1 MLLITPVQH
10 RVDRDGHQI
19 SRSYFKI
26 YIKVEIV
33 REEIFFARLFEV
45 KFRDKSPV
53 TTLKQHPF
61 TQRRFQEVLSSN
73 NQSES
78 SLSDA
83 TECNDKKQIRPQW
96 PGATKQSCH
105 RPFPRLPRESEEVAH
120 NETKKKRNKLS
131 RGRRNVHVPEVR
143 VGRASLPRAF
153 PVERLIAALLPLS
166 LTRHLLPGRRRIS
179 LPFPLPILSPPLLYS
194 PSAVAVFRSFS
205 LWRSGRIGSGGQANR
220 AFAGGTGP
228 VCIRPWMK
236 SIWLA
241 RSTPRN
247 PRLLLDPLARR
258 AKGWNRNGAI
268 MRGCFRCIH
277 QGRYKD
283 ERRMCS
289 ADARI
294 PIPIIVFSSPPPPTP
309 SLFLQHPFQ
318 SLL

>member
-1 MLLITPVQH
+1 MSIETGTIFLDH
-10 RVDRDGHQI
+10 I
-19 SRSYFKI
+19 SRYI

-220 AFAGGTGP
+220 AFAAGTGP

-283 ERRMCS
+283 ERRRVRRM
-289 ADARI
+289 REYR
-294 PIPIIVFSSPPPPTP
+294 
-309 SLFLQHPFQ
+309 FQ
-318 SLL
+318 